1 MAVDGTYDI
10 TVDTPMGAQS
20 MKLTLSTD
28 GDTLSGKVDSPM
40 GASEF
45 SGGSVSGDD
54 ISWQMEISSPMGKMN
69 LEYKGKVTG
78 DDIAGEVKAGD
89 FGSSPFKGK
98 RV

>member
-1 MAVDGTYDI
+1 MAVDGTYEV

-20 MKLTLSTD
+20 MKLTLKTD
-28 GDTLSGKVDSPM
+28 GGALSGSIDSPL
-40 GASEF
+40 GAQDF

-54 ISWQMEISSPMGKMN
+54 ISWQMEINSPIGKMN
-69 LEYKGKVTG
+69 LEYKGKVTV

-89 FGSSPFKGK
+89 FGTSPFKGK

>member
-10 TVDTPMGAQS
+10 IVDTPIGAQT
-20 MKLTLSTD
+20 MKLILKTEGSA
-28 GDTLSGKVDSPM
+28 LSGSIDSPM
-40 GASEF
+40 GAQEF

-54 ISWQMEISSPMGKMN
+54 ISWQMEINSPIGNMN
-69 LEYKGKVTG
+69 LEYKGKITG
-78 DDIAGEVKAGD
+78 DDIDGEVKAGD

>member
-10 TVDTPMGAQS
+10 TVDTPLGAQS
-20 MKLTLSTD
+20 VELTLKTEGSA
-28 GDTLSGKVDSPM
+28 LSGSIDSPM
-40 GASEF
+40 GAQEF

-54 ISWQMEISSPMGKMN
+54 ISWQMEINSPIGNMN
-69 LEYKGKVTG
+69 LEYKGKITG

>member
-20 MKLTLSTD
+20 VKLTLATD
-28 GDTLSGKVDSPM
+28 GNALSGKVDSPM

-45 SGGSVSGDD
+45 SGGNVSGGD
-54 ISWQMEISSPMGKMN
+54 ISWQMEIDSPMGKIN

-89 FGSSPFKGK
+89 FGLSPFKGK
-98 RV
+98 RI